1 MNKRLKDNQNI
12 NRIKEAIKEA
22 GASSRLV
29 SLWVDVDYTTV
40 SSWSSNK
47 YQPNSE
53 NLDQIGE
60 LLQKDNRDLL
70 QPQGRINT
78 GLAQALEKELRQLH
92 KVEGMPYEIEKF
104 DTKKGGN
111 VKVNNPE
118 LIKRLKEFA
127 DKYKINN

>member
-1 MNKRLKDNQNI
+1 MNKRLKDNQRI

-78 GLAQALEKELRQLH
+78 GLAQALEKELERLH
-92 KVEGMPYEIEKF
+92 KLENIPYEIERL
-104 DTKKGGN
+104 DRKKGKT

-118 LIKRLKEFA
+118 LIKALKEFA
-127 DKYKINN
+127 ERYIK

>member
-1 MNKRLKDNQNI
+1 MNNRVKDNKSI
-12 NRIKEAIKEA
+12 NRIKEAIKEV

-70 QPQGRINT
+70 KPQGRKNT
-78 GLAQALEKELRQLH
+78 GLAQALEKELERLN
-92 KVEGMPYEIEKF
+92 KLENIPYEIEKL
-104 DTKKGGN
+104 DTKKGKV

-118 LIKRLKEFA
+118 LIKALKEFA
-127 DKYKINN
+127 ERYNK